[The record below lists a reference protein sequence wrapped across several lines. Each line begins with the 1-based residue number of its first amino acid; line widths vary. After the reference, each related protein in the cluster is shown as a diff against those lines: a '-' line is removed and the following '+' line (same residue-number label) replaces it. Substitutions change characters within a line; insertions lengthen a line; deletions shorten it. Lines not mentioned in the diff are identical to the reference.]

1 MYRTHISPLM
11 KNSIKIGI
19 FIFLLILLVVLGGI
33 ILIGSADTNQLDIV
47 NNNSN
52 ISTEFK
58 WYDNLDSAILEAK
71 KVNKPIFVF
80 FYANW
85 CPACKQLESDALGN
99 SNIKQKLSQNYVAVK
114 INGDHNPEL
123 SSKYRI
129 YSIPTLI
136 FMNSNGEEYKRIEGY
151 KSPDILLNEL

>member
-1 MYRTHISPLM
+1 M

-19 FIFLLILLVVLGGI
+19 FIFLLILLAVLGG
-33 ILIGSADTNQLDIV
+33 ILIGSADTNQLDIA
-47 NNNSN
+47 NNNSD
-52 ISTEFK
+52 ISTGFN
-58 WYDNLDSAILEAK
+58 WYDNLDSAIFDAK
-71 KVNKPIFVF
+71 KFNKPIFVF

-99 SNIKQKLSQNYVAVK
+99 NNIKQKLSQNYVAVK
-114 INGDHNPEL
+114 INGDYNPEL

-151 KSPDILLNEL
+151 RSPDVLFNEL